1 MASHALA
8 TRPPQ
13 TDRLARWRTEMSP
26 EDVAAFEAIAGP
38 LLTEMG
44 YELAG

>member
-13 TDRLARWRTEMSP
+13 TDRLARWRTEMSD
-26 EDVAAFEAIAGP
+26 EDVATYEGIAGE
-38 LLTEMG
+38 LLVDLG